1 MCFSRL
7 FLGKEKGRLDCMRQ
21 IETKKLIEIF
31 RALRKGVE
39 VPNPVCFLLYV
50 EAFVS
55 GQVLF
60 SEVNPLLKL
69 CAVALVFLTVISVW
83 LFYSKNK
90 ASEEAGRYD
99 EHSLV
104 C

>member
-1 MCFSRL
+1 
-7 FLGKEKGRLDCMRQ
+7 MRQ

-31 RALRKGVE
+31 RVLRKGVE
-39 VPNPVCFLLYV
+39 VPNSVCFLIYV
-50 EAFVS
+50 EAFMS

-60 SEVNPLLKL
+60 SEVSPLFKL
-69 CAVALVFLTVISVW
+69 LAVTLVFLTVICVW

-90 ASEEAGRYD
+90 TNAETGRHD